1 MLLQHP
7 LLQPCAICHIRYTD
21 VGEVCVACA
30 PNNDYFGTKGKSM
43 EHVNLVELHI
53 TIEARV
59 ADTKV
64 TNLATEIRE
73 TLKRYTNS
81 PDDECTSMEVEY
93 TVEHR

>member
-1 MLLQHP
+1 
-7 LLQPCAICHIRYTD
+7 
-21 VGEVCVACA
+21 
-30 PNNDYFGTKGKSM
+30 M